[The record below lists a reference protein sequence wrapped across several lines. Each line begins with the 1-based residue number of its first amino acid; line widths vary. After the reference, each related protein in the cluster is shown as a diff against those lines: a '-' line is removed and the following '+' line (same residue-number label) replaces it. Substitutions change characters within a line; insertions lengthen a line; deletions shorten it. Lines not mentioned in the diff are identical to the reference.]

1 MRAEG
6 TKEVWLDDIP
16 TRSPTWYAMD
26 NVRSLLE
33 LRQAH
38 LKEVGLTQ
46 NQETMTLHNLI
57 TLDLIEIIV

>member
-1 MRAEG
+1 
-6 TKEVWLDDIP
+6 
-16 TRSPTWYAMD
+16 MD